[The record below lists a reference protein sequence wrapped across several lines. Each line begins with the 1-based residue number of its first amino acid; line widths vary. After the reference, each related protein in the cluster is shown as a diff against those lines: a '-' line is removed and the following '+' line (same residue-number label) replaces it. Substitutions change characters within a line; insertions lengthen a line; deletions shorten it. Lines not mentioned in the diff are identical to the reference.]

1 LKRLQTFATLTL
13 AALALTASAPA
24 ASAQTAV
31 MESAETINPGNI
43 KLAGYAVRDLD
54 ADDTGFVARAGLGL
68 AEGLDVEG
76 RVGFYDGL
84 TYFGGDLELWLVRDR
99 SSVDFSV
106 GAGVHRSDIEGAAD
120 VFGIDAFAILSGH
133 LTESVELYGSLDLDF
148 ERPDERD
155 DYTLARAVAGL
166 EIALS
171 ESIDL
176 HLEGGAGLNDRSSDY
191 LAGGIAIYLR

>member
-1 LKRLQTFATLTL
+1 MKRLPTFAILC
-13 AALALTASAPA
+13 ALALTLSARTS
-24 ASAQTAV
+24 SAQTGV

-43 KLAGYAVRDLD
+43 KLAGYAVRNLD
-54 ADDTGFVARAGLGL
+54 ADETGVVARAGLGL

-99 SSVDFSV
+99 SNVDFSV
-106 GAGVHRSDIEGAAD
+106 GGGLHRSDFDGGPDI
-120 VFGIDAFAILSGH
+120 FGIDAFGILSGH
-133 LTESVELYGSLDLDF
+133 VSDDVELYGSLDLDF

-155 DYTLARAVAGL
+155 NYTLARAVAGL
-166 EIALS
+166 EVALS

-176 HLEGGAGLNDRSSDY
+176 HFEGGAGLNDRTSDY
-191 LAGGIAIYLR
+191 LGGGIAIYIR